1 MQKLVR
7 GLVVLGSTVVFGCG
21 AGAVGEAARPEAPTG
36 AEALEESP
44 GQCEGV
50 ASHAEPL
57 IVDWRSKERLDLELA
72 MKKGVAVVAYDCKQ
86 IRLLTDCRVE
96 GSYDYAGVSIKEDLV
111 QLENADEVRAN
122 LPLTGAKI
130 GGELSRDSSI
140 DIALV
145 MVGKKGS
152 TANEIARA
160 SLAGSCDGAT
170 HVVRSAYVGAFAMA
184 RGSKGKARA
193 VVEVFGAGAEAK
205 SESQKRTSNKDGD
218 VGACKASKPDAKTP
232 PDQCQ
237 SAIRLELAPIAEK
250 VAKGDEAASEG
261 EAKPETK
268 PENVDTCGPGM
279 VRGEGKCTTDKSKVA
294 YRCKPR
300 DEAECRTQCEKGNP
314 ESCSSLGWILRDKK
328 DPSARKY
335 FDRGCELGHGGGC
348 FNAANDRLTANM
360 KTPNPTLIVE
370 AEKLLDKGCLAGDG
384 WVCMNT
390 AHWYIRDEK
399 LNPPFG
405 RNVERGI
412 KYLERG
418 CALGYAF
425 ACASLGTELVEGK
438 NTKKDEKRGIE
449 LFKRACDGGSW
460 DNCEKLGNYLRD
472 GKHVRKDSEAAVTA
486 YGRACA
492 FGGMRACHSAA
503 VMYMKPD
510 GVKKDEARGLAL
522 LRRGCPDKGPAGWD
536 ACRALG
542 ELHHKGEAGAKKDLA
557 QAADYYARGLWH
569 GKAGEIHEKGINGKP
584 DLDKALELYKKGC
597 QTMGSGEGK
606 DACFAA
612 GRMIA
617 KKDKAEAKT
626 FYADLCQR
634 LGPGVKGYCD
644 EYKKLGG
651 DPKTLK
657 KGGGPIFPPTP
668 APPKKDADKG
678 KAPAGPS
685 AKK

>member
-1 MQKLVR
+1 MQKLMR
-7 GLVVLGSTVVFGCG
+7 GLLVVGSTFVLGCG
-21 AGAVGEAARPEAPTG
+21 AGAVGDAARPEAPTG

-44 GQCEGV
+44 GDCKGV

-86 IRLLTDCRVE
+86 MRLLTDCRVE

-152 TANEIARA
+152 TAGEIARGA
-160 SLAGSCDGAT
+160 LAGKCEGAT
-170 HVVRSAYVGAFAMA
+170 HVVRAAYVGAFAMA
-184 RGSKGKARA
+184 RGSRGKVRA
-193 VVEVFGAGAEAK
+193 VAEVFGAGGEAK

-218 VGACKASKPDAKTP
+218 VGACKAAKPSAPP

-237 SAIRLELAPIAEK
+237 SAIRLELAPIQDK
-250 VAKGDEAASEG
+250 VAKAEEAGEA
-261 EAKPETK
+261 EAKPEAK
-268 PENVDTCGPGM
+268 PDSVETCGPGM
-279 VRGEGKCTTDKSKVA
+279 VRAEGKCTADKDKVA
-294 YRCKPR
+294 YRCKPM

-314 ESCSSLGWILRDKK
+314 ESCSSLGFILKRKN
-328 DPSARKY
+328 DPSAREL
-335 FDRGCELGHGGGC
+335 FDKSCELGNGSGC
-348 FNAANDRLTANM
+348 FNAANERLQANM
-360 KTPNPTLIVE
+360 KAPNPKLVVE
-370 AEKLLDKGCLAGDG
+370 AEQLLDKGCLAGDG

-438 NTKKDEKRGIE
+438 NTKKDDKRGIE

-472 GKHVRKDSEAAVTA
+472 GKHVPKSSEAALTA

-492 FGGMRACHSAA
+492 FGGARACHSAA
-503 VMYMKPD
+503 AMYLKGD
-510 GVKKDEARGLAL
+510 GVKKDEPQAVAL
-522 LRRGCPDKGPAGWD
+522 LRRGCPDKGPSGWD

-542 ELHHKGEAGAKKDLA
+542 ELHQKGEAGAKKDL
-557 QAADYYARGLWH
+557 QKAADYYTRGLWA
-569 GKAGEIHEKGINGKP
+569 GKAGEIYEKGINGKP
-584 DLDKALELYKKGC
+584 DLDKALEHYKKGC
-597 QTMGSGEGK
+597 QTMASGDGK
-606 DACFAA
+606 EACFAA
-612 GRMIA
+612 GRLLA
-617 KKDKAEAKT
+617 KKDKAAAKDY
-626 FYADLCQR
+626 YADLCQR
-634 LGPGVKGYCD
+634 LGLGVKGYCD

-651 DPKTLK
+651 DPKSLK
-657 KGGGPIFPPTP
+657 KGGPTP
-668 APPKKDADKG
+668 PPPPPGPPKK
-678 KAPAGPS
+678 PEGPS